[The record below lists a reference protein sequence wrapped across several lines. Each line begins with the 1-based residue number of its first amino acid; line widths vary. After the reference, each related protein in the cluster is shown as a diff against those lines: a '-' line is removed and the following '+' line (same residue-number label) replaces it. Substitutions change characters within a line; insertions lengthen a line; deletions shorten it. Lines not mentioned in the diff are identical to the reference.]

1 MTALELYKYALI
13 EVNKLEAPSLLL
25 EDYNY
30 FINKAV
36 QQYVNKVYNRYDLN
50 QQSTDD
56 LNVLIKRSFEITLS
70 PLTNLLDESVYCG
83 DLPEDYLHLL
93 NCIVKIQPQA
103 KSNCNNPESSLYF
116 PARRLT
122 SDLYSNLLTNTYLRP
137 THKRPYYCINRN
149 ETLKD
154 ESLNETL
161 KDESLDKI
169 QIKCGKK
176 DALFTAEKIY
186 IDYIASPSTIEL
198 TYDEIDSA
206 TDVSDELQFPNYV
219 CYEII
224 NEFVKLLMENASDPR
239 LQTNVPINQTIA
251 VPQQDTK

>member
-56 LNVLIKRSFEITLS
+56 LNVLIKRSVEISLT
-70 PLTNLLDESVYCG
+70 PLTNLLGESVYCG

-93 NCIVKIQPQA
+93 NCIVKIQSQA
-103 KSNCNNPESSLYF
+103 KLNCNNSESSLYF

-122 SDLYSNLLTNTYLRP
+122 SDLYSNLLINTYLRP
-137 THKRPYYCINRN
+137 THKRPYYCINHDKPLN
-149 ETLKD
+149 G
-154 ESLNETL
+154 ESLN
-161 KDESLDKI
+161 KI
-169 QIKCGKK
+169 QIKCGKE
-176 DALFTAEKIY
+176 DTQFTATEIY
-186 IDYIASPSTIEL
+186 IDYITSPETIEL
-198 TYDEIDSA
+198 TYNDIDST
-206 TDVSDELQFPNYV
+206 TDVSKELQFPDYV

-239 LQTNVPINQTIA
+239 LQTNIPINQTIA
-251 VPQQDTK
+251 VPQQETK

>member
-56 LNVLIKRSFEITLS
+56 LNVLIKRSVEIELS
-70 PLTNLLDESVYCG
+70 PSENELDESVYYG

-103 KSNCNNPESSLYF
+103 KLNCNNPELSLYF

-137 THKRPYYCINRN
+137 THKRPYYCI
-149 ETLKD
+149 TLKD
-154 ESLNETL
+154 ESLN
-161 KDESLDKI
+161 KI

-176 DALFTAEKIY
+176 DAQFTAEKIY

-198 TYDEIDSA
+198 TYDEIDST

-251 VPQQDTK
+251 VPQQETK